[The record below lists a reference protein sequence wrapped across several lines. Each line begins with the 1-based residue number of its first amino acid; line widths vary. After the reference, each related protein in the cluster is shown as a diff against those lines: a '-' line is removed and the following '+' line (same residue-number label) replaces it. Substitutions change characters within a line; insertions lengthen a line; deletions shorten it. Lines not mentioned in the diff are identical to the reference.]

1 MSSNRSAE
9 LLKTKLTPPRLPDSL
24 VHRDELLGRLSAGV
38 SCRLTLISAP
48 AGSGK
53 TTLVSQWLNALADAP
68 PSGWV
73 ALDSGD
79 NDPVRFWRYGIAA
92 CQKFVA
98 PAVGE
103 AAMARLNRPQSQN
116 FDAVVTTLVNELA
129 DLTHQAVLVLED
141 YHCIT
146 APVIHDALTFLLDH
160 LPPTVHVVII
170 TRGDCPLPLARWRA
184 LGELNELTADDLR
197 FSEQEVATF
206 FHNALAVTPESDK
219 LAQFALQIEG
229 WAAGL
234 RLAALALQAQRSPE
248 AVSALLGSFSGTHQ
262 YITEYL
268 TEEVLATQP
277 EPVQDFLLQTSF
289 LPRLSSELCD
299 AVTAQTNSADTLANL
314 NRANMF
320 ITQVDGEGRWYRYHT
335 LFAEAMRAEARRRFG
350 EGAWSELHQRA
361 ADWHS
366 QQGLHA
372 EAVEIALAVN
382 DFDRAA
388 ALMLA
393 DNASESYR
401 IYREFHTLRRWLDH
415 LPDAILAE
423 YPALCFNYA
432 MAIMFTDDRHDV
444 ATSARITKALD
455 MAAASWQAQE
465 AATDELGRVYA
476 MRSMTAWWL
485 GDFEQAYIAA
495 RHAQEL
501 LADDDHEWQG
511 VNLLQIAHEE
521 LLNGQLNAAEAT
533 LRNARHINERV
544 ENPHGALAVRHLQ
557 AQVCMRRG
565 NLWQAHT
572 IYQQILDDVGADPEL
587 SDDRGHALAGLAAL
601 YYEWNDLDR
610 AAALAAEAQTIA
622 HSLNASEIL
631 TPAVQV
637 MARVLHARGDVS
649 QAQQLLNDTLT
660 TIMSPL
666 HWQELHLTRM
676 ELALA
681 DGNLDAVQRWQA
693 QHSNS
698 DHTFRPHLLHE
709 REALLN
715 TRLLMAQ
722 NELDDVPGLLSHWQ
736 ADAHSAGRVR
746 SEIKILILQALT
758 YASRDS
764 VVQARR
770 LLERAIVLAQEE
782 GYQRLFLDEGAP
794 LAALLRDTLPHIGE
808 QAHTVYARV
817 LLVAFAEQD
826 ANRLPGAPAAEPI
839 LIKPLSDQERRVLRL
854 LAAGLS
860 NPEIAEQLV
869 VSVNTIKTQ
878 VRSIYEKLNVTNREQ
893 AAEVAQRLRL

>member
-9 LLKTKLTPPRLPDSL
+9 LLITKLTPPRLPDSL
-24 VHRDELLGRLSAGV
+24 IRRDELLARLSVGV
-38 SCRLTLISAP
+38 GRRLTLISAP

-53 TTLVSQWLNALADAP
+53 TTLVSQWLNAHPDTP
-68 PSGWV
+68 PASWI
-73 ALDSGD
+73 ALGPGD
-79 NDPVRFWRYGIAA
+79 NDPIRFWCYVIDA
-92 CQKFVA
+92 CQKFA

-103 AAMARLNRPQSQN
+103 AALARLNRPQSQN
-116 FDAVVTTLVNELA
+116 FEALLTTLVNELA

-160 LPPTVHVVII
+160 LPPTLHLIII
-170 TRGDCPLPLARWRA
+170 TRGECSLPLSRWRA
-184 LGELNELTADDLR
+184 RGELNELTADDLR
-197 FSEQEVATF
+197 FSEREIATF
-206 FHNALAVTPESDK
+206 FHDALAVTLGSDK

-234 RLAALALQAQRSPE
+234 RLAALALQARRSPE
-248 AVSALLGSFSGTHQ
+248 AVSAFLATFSGTHQ

-268 TEEVLATQP
+268 TEEVLATQA

-289 LPRLSSELCD
+289 LPRLSGDLCD

-320 ITQVDGEGRWYRYHT
+320 ITQVDGDGRWYRYHT
-335 LFAEAMRAEARRRFG
+335 LFAEAMQAEARHRFG
-350 EGAWSELHQRA
+350 DSAWFVLHQRA
-361 ADWHS
+361 ADWHG

-372 EAVEIALAVN
+372 EAVEIALAIN

-388 ALMLA
+388 VLMLA
-393 DNASESYR
+393 DSASAPYR
-401 IYREFHTLRRWLDH
+401 IYREFHTLRRWLDQ

-455 MAAASWQAQE
+455 MAAAGWQAQE
-465 AATDELGRVYA
+465 AATNELGRVYA

-485 GDFEQAYIAA
+485 GDFEQAFIAA

-521 LLNGQLNAAEAT
+521 LLNGQLNEAEET
-533 LRNARHINERV
+533 LKQARQINERV
-544 ENPHGALAVRHLQ
+544 ENPHGALAARHLQ

-565 NLWQAHT
+565 NLRQAQT
-572 IYQQILDDVGADPEL
+572 MYQHILDDVGADPEL

-610 AAALAAEAQTIA
+610 AAALATEAQTIA

-637 MARVLHARGDVS
+637 MARVHHARGDVS
-649 QAQQLLNDTLT
+649 QAQQLLNDTLV

-666 HWQELHLTRM
+666 HWQEIHLTRM

-681 DGNLDAVQRWQA
+681 DGNLDAVQRWHA

-722 NELDDVPGLLSHWQ
+722 NELDDVPGLLSQWQ

-746 SEIKILILQALT
+746 SEMKILILQALT

-770 LLERAIVLAQEE
+770 LLERAIVLAQGE

-794 LAALLRDTLPHIGE
+794 LATLLRDTLPHIGE
-808 QAHTVYARV
+808 QAHIVYARV

-826 ANRLPGAPAAEPI
+826 ANRLTGAHAAEPI

-893 AAEVAQRLRL
+893 AADVAQRLRL